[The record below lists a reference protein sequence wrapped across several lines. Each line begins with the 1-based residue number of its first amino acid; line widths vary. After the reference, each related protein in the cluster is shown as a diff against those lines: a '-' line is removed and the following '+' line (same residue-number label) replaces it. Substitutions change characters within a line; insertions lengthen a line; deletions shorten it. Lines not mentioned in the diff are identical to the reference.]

1 MKNLLLLL
9 FICPTILFGQNYTS
23 YFVGNSTNIVTEAKG
38 GVCLMGGASEH
49 DNAMRWFLEQA
60 NGGDVLV
67 LRTSGAD
74 GYNDYMLNQ
83 LGVSVNSVET
93 IVCNNASASQ
103 DSYIHDKIKQAEAIW
118 FAGGDQWVYI
128 SYWRNT
134 PVDSLINKGIAERNV
149 VVGGTSAGMAIQGHY
164 YFSAE
169 NGTVTSNAALND
181 PFNSSVTISDQK
193 FLVNEHLHDVI
204 TDTHYDNPDR
214 RGRHVT
220 FLGRIITDHQVI
232 GKGIACEEY
241 TAVCIDSNGLCKIYG
256 EYPAYDEDIYF
267 IQPNCELSNQTPETC
282 IASTPLTWNRSG
294 QALKVYHAKGT
305 LNGDQTFDLTDWK
318 TGTGGVWEHWSVD
331 NGVLTINPGTAP
343 TCTSNTLQEFGNTE
357 IAVFPNP
364 VTDGKVTISSHEDY
378 NIRLTDLNGKEERVI
393 IINHQLDLNH
403 LKNGVYFLHLSKG
416 QETNTLKLVIAY

>member
-9 FICPTILFGQNYTS
+9 FLTPMIIFGQNYTS
-23 YFVGNSTNIVTEAKG
+23 YFVGNPSNIVTEAKG

-67 LRTSGAD
+67 LRTSGTD

-83 LGVSVNSVET
+83 LGVAVNSVET

-103 DSYIHDKIKQAEAIW
+103 ETYIHDKIKQAEAIW

-134 PVDSLINKGIAERNV
+134 PIDSLINKGIAERKV

-169 NGTVTSNAALND
+169 NGSVTSSAALNN
-181 PFNSSVTISDQK
+181 PFNSSVTVSDQK
-193 FLVNEHLHDVI
+193 FLVNEHLHNVI

-220 FLGRIITDHQVI
+220 FLSRILTDHQLV

-241 TAVCIDSNGLCKIYG
+241 TAVCVDTNGLCKIYG
-256 EYPAYDEDIYF
+256 EYPTYDEDIYF
-267 IQPNCELSNQTPETC
+267 IQPNCELSDFTPETC
-282 IASTPLTWNRSG
+282 IVSTPLTWNRG
-294 QALKVYHAKGT
+294 GEALKVYHAKGT
-305 LNGDQTFDLTDWK
+305 LNGTQTFDLTDWK
-318 TGTGGVWEHWSVD
+318 TGTGGVWEHWSID

-343 TCTSNTLQEFGNTE
+343 TCTLNQLKKFGNDDVL
-357 IAVFPNP
+357 IFPNP
-364 VTDGKVTISSHEDY
+364 VNGGKVTISSIGEY
-378 NIRLTDLNGKEERVI
+378 SIRLTDLNGKEEKVVR
-393 IINHQLDLNH
+393 INNQLYLDH
-403 LKNGVYFLHLSKG
+403 LKNGVYILQLSMDE
-416 QETNTLKLVIAY
+416 QTYTQKLVIAY